1 MENIE
6 IKFQY
11 TKPYFLLAELLM
23 LFSFK
28 EMSVRRIMA
37 DVNKEGRG
45 LETIGFFKLPGIKGW
60 LVEPNAFEK
69 HLNSLMIIQP
79 RYDYEFTQQNEIKS
93 GLKVVANN
101 NQKLKEGRSI

>member
-37 DVNKEGRG
+37 DVNKLGRG
-45 LETIGFFKLPGIKGW
+45 LDTIGFFKLPGIKGYCI
-60 LVEPNAFEK
+60 EPYAFQKE
-69 HLNSLMIIQP
+69 LERIAVVQP
-79 RYDYEFTQQNEIKS
+79 KYDYDLTHQNEIKA

-101 NQKLKEGRSI
+101 QTIKRSTN